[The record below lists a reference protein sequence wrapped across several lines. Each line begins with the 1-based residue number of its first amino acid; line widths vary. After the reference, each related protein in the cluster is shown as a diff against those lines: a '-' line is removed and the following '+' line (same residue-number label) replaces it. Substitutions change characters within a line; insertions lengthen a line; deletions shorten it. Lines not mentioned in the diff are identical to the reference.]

1 MSELRVLHLLPD
13 LATGGGQVIV
23 HNLVTAPAEGVH
35 HVVAALGGG
44 PMEAAFDAAGVTVVR
59 CDARGPF
66 GPVRAGLAL
75 SRLVRG
81 EGCEVIHTNN
91 TPRDRIVGLVVAAL
105 TGRPLVNTLMA
116 VATSHQPRRPGEPV
130 ARFARRR
137 LGNLVN
143 RLLARLGPL
152 RITALSDTVRRSHAA
167 ALRLPPE
174 RIEVIPPGI
183 PTGAVPDQAA
193 LEALRDEL
201 GLHGAYPVLISVGRL
216 EENKGQRDLVEVLG
230 ALATRF
236 EHVRLLLAGDG
247 PDHER
252 LAAGFEA
259 AGLGDR
265 ALLLGRRAD
274 MAELYEVSDIMVST
288 ARLEG
293 FGMAALEALA
303 GGCAVAGYVNEH
315 VALGEFVADGD
326 TGRLVPVDPPS
337 LARAIA
343 ELAADPADLDRRT
356 RRCREAAAAH
366 SAERSAATMVELY
379 RTITADPGR
388 ARRRRLPTVPVGPL
402 RGAR

>member
-23 HNLVTAPAEGVH
+23 HNLVTAPAVDVG

-44 PMEAAFDAAGVTVVR
+44 PMQAAFDAAGVTVVR
-59 CDARGPF
+59 CDASGPL
-66 GPVRAGLAL
+66 GLVRAVVAL
-75 SRLVRG
+75 SRLVRR
-81 EGCEVIHTNN
+81 EGCAVIHTNN
-91 TPRDRIVGLVVAAL
+91 TPRDRVVGLVVATV
-105 TGRPLVNTLMA
+105 TGTALVNTLMA
-116 VATSHQPRRPGEPV
+116 VATSHQPRQPGEPAV
-130 ARFARRR
+130 RFARRR

-167 ALRLPPE
+167 ALRLAPE

-183 PTGAVPDQAA
+183 PAGAAPERAA
-193 LEALRDEL
+193 LKALREEL
-201 GLHGAYPVLISVGRL
+201 GLGGAYPVLISVGRL

-247 PDHER
+247 PDHDR

-259 AGLGDR
+259 AGQGDR
-265 ALLLGRRAD
+265 ALLLGRRTD
-274 MAELYEVSDIMVST
+274 MAALYEVSDIMVST

-303 GGCAVAGYVNEH
+303 GGCAVAGYVNDR

-326 TGRLVPVDPPS
+326 TGRLVPVDPQR
-337 LARAIA
+337 LAGAVA
-343 ELAADPADLDRRT
+343 ELAADPAELARRSK
-356 RRCREAAAAH
+356 RCREAAAAH
-366 SAERSAATMVELY
+366 SAERSAATMAELY
-379 RTITADPGR
+379 RTIAAAPGH
-388 ARRRRLPTVPVGPL
+388 ARRRRPPAVPVGPL